1 MSLTLPGDRLGNAM
15 EYMPGPGV
23 YERDGELFAALTG
36 ELVRD
41 EQNTELRVKPVVS
54 VPLEISA
61 GERVLGRVHSVRES
75 MATIEVV
82 RVKGKARQ
90 VGTWVMG
97 TLHIA
102 RMSEDY
108 VSDINEVYR
117 VNDLV
122 QAKVD
127 ETKPALKLNTKAGR
141 DGVVGA
147 RCSSCRDRLTMVD
160 GELFCTECRQ
170 REARKISSEYGQVQL

>member
-1 MSLTLPGDRLGNAM
+1 MSLTLPGDRLASAM

-41 EQNTELRVKPVVS
+41 EEHTELRVKPVVS
-54 VPLEISA
+54 VPLEIHT
-61 GERVLGRVHSVRES
+61 GDRVLGRIQSLREK

-82 RVKGKARQ
+82 RVKGKSRQ

-97 TLHIA
+97 SLHVA

-108 VSDINEVYR
+108 VSNTNDVYS

-122 QAKVD
+122 QARVD
-127 ETKPALKLNTKAGR
+127 ETRPALKLNTKSGS
-141 DGVVGA
+141 DGVAGA
-147 RCSSCRDRLTMVD
+147 LCSGCRDHLKMVD
-160 GELFCTECRQ
+160 GELFCGECRKT
-170 REARKISSEYGQVQL
+170 EARKLSSEYGQVQL

>member
-1 MSLTLPGDRLGNAM
+1 MSLTLPGDRLASAM
-15 EYMPGPGV
+15 EYVPGPGV
-23 YERDGELFAALTG
+23 DERNGELFAALTG

-41 EQNTELRVKPVVS
+41 EQNTELRVKPAVS

-61 GERVLGRVHSVRES
+61 GEQVLGRVHSIRES

-90 VGTWVMG
+90 VGTWIMG

-108 VSDINEVYR
+108 VSDINEVYS

-122 QAKVD
+122 QAEVD
-127 ETKPALKLNTKAGR
+127 ETKPALKLNTKKGR

-147 RCSSCRDRLTMVD
+147 RCSDCRDRLNVVD

-170 REARKISSEYGQVQL
+170 REARKLSSEYGQVQL

>member
-1 MSLTLPGDRLGNAM
+1 MSLILPGDRLASAM

-41 EQNTELRVKPVVS
+41 EEHTELRVKPVVS
-54 VPLEISA
+54 VPLEIRA
-61 GERVLGRVHSVRES
+61 GDRVLGRVQSVRDS
-75 MATIEVV
+75 MVTIEVV
-82 RVKGKARQ
+82 RVKGNSRQ

-97 TLHIA
+97 SLHVA

-108 VSDINEVYR
+108 VSNTNDVYS

-122 QAKVD
+122 QERVD
-127 ETKPALKLNTKAGR
+127 ETKPALKLNTKSGR

-147 RCSSCRDRLTMVD
+147 RCRGCRDHLKVVD
-160 GELFCTECRQ
+160 GELFCGECRKT
-170 REARKISSEYGQVQL
+170 EARKLSSEYGQVQL